1 MDVRYINPFL
11 NGTIEVIRKMA
22 FVEPT
27 AGKPYVKKD
36 ETAEG
41 DVSGIIGITGD
52 AIGSL
57 AISFSEP
64 CICGVVNSML
74 GESYREINKDIFDAV
89 GEITNMIS
97 GVARTFLEKDG
108 LIVYAAIPTVVY
120 GRKHYIRHI
129 LSSPSIVIP
138 FTTEGGNFFV
148 DVCIRLETAEDSQRR
163 DRFNPLLAG
172 AFAEVETK
180 PPVAA
185 SVAAPPAPAAAAP
198 KGVPEAAPQV
208 PETRKVPQDPKE
220 KLEFYK
226 TLLAESVTA
235 REAVLKKMQ
244 ESPFMDVEKRRQL
257 KRVVPAYDAKIK
269 RLKLDIA
276 ALQMITN
283 MSKEDLDNPKLVRHF
298 QHYDNRKKR

>member
-11 NGTIEVIRKMA
+11 NGTIEVLRKMA

-27 AGKPYVKKD
+27 PGKPYVKKD

-74 GESYREINKDIFDAV
+74 GENFREINKDIFDAV
-89 GEITNMIS
+89 GEVTNMIS
-97 GVARTFLEKDG
+97 GVARTFLEKEG
-108 LIVYAAIPTVVY
+108 YIVYAAIPTVVY

-138 FTTEGGNFFV
+138 FATESGGFFV
-148 DVCIRLETAEDSQRR
+148 DVCIRLETAEDVQRR
-163 DRFNPLLAG
+163 DRFNPLLNG
-172 AFAEVETK
+172 TFAEVQ
-180 PPVAA
+180 PVAEAATPLPAPGAAAREEAPQAA
-185 SVAAPPAPAAAAP
+185 SPAPAS
-198 KGVPEAAPQV
+198 
-208 PETRKVPQDPKE
+208 RKVPQDPKE

-226 TLLAESVTA
+226 TLLGENVAA
-235 REAVLKKMQ
+235 REAVLKTMQ
-244 ESPFMDVEKRRQL
+244 DNPFMDVEKRKKL
-257 KRVVPAYDAKIK
+257 KRILPAYDAKIK

-276 ALQMITN
+276 ALQMISS
-283 MSKEDLDNPKLVRHF
+283 MSKDDLDHPKLVRHF
-298 QHYDNRKKR
+298 QHYDDRKKR

>member
-138 FTTEGGNFFV
+138 FTTE
-148 DVCIRLETAEDSQRR
+148 
-163 DRFNPLLAG
+163 DR
-172 AFAEVETK
+172 K
-180 PPVAA
+180 
-185 SVAAPPAPAAAAP
+185 SV
-198 KGVPEAAPQV
+198 V
-208 PETRKVPQDPKE
+208 
-220 KLEFYK
+220 
-226 TLLAESVTA
+226 
-235 REAVLKKMQ
+235 
-244 ESPFMDVEKRRQL
+244 
-257 KRVVPAYDAKIK
+257 
-269 RLKLDIA
+269 
-276 ALQMITN
+276 
-283 MSKEDLDNPKLVRHF
+283 
-298 QHYDNRKKR
+298 

>member
-11 NGTIEVIRKMA
+11 NGTIEVLRKMA

-27 AGKPYVKKD
+27 PGKPYVKKD

-57 AISFSEP
+57 AISFSED
-64 CICGVVNSML
+64 CICSVVNSML
-74 GESYREINKDIFDAV
+74 GENFREINKDIFDAV
-89 GEITNMIS
+89 GEVTNMIS

-129 LSSPSIVIP
+129 LNSPSIVIP
-138 FTTEGGNFFV
+138 FSTEGGGFFV
-148 DVCIRLETAEDSQRR
+148 DVCIRLETAEDVQRR
-163 DRFNPLLAG
+163 ERFNPLLNG
-172 AFAEVETK
+172 TFTEVETK
-180 PPVAA
+180 GAAVAVPPSAPPPAA
-185 SVAAPPAPAAAAP
+185 APREVPPAAPPAPEP
-198 KGVPEAAPQV
+198 
-208 PETRKVPQDPKE
+208 RKVPQDPKE

-226 TLLAESVTA
+226 TLLAENVAA
-235 REAVLKKMQ
+235 RDAILKKMQ
-244 ESPFMDVEKRRQL
+244 ESPFMDVEKRRQI
-257 KRVVPAYDAKIK
+257 KRVLPAYDAKIK

-276 ALQMITN
+276 ALQMISG
-283 MSKEDLDNPKLVRHF
+283 MSKDDLENPKLVRHF
-298 QHYDNRKKR
+298 QHYDDRKRK